1 MPSKEAI
8 MATNENLFPGSVAN
22 EIPRSAPLVNGA
34 PNVLWRF
41 PARDDSAHRSR
52 ELGRQILAIA
62 FVGDFLVILAA
73 LLLTFFIRFQS
84 PIREWG
90 FDARPVLSDYLGY
103 ILLAAVLYEGMLCYG
118 GVYGHRHLLRLRA
131 VTACILKWS
140 IAWVGL
146 ILLGSFLLKF
156 QPPISR
162 IFCAM
167 AWVIT
172 PTMLLAWRSA
182 FQLLLRGTSF
192 ASALRMRVVFVGW
205 NQYAAHLAQ
214 SFNRSHG
221 SAYLVVGYIHGRA
234 NEHAD
239 PSIAYLGSI
248 EEAER
253 IISSIPIDILI
264 LADLEYEGERILN
277 LAAACEREM
286 VEFKLVPSYFQI
298 LVSGLHLETV
308 GGIPVLGVGGLPL
321 DRIVCRAVKRIVDI
335 IGGTVGLLLSLP
347 IICLFGAL
355 VYRESP
361 GPIFYRQRRSGRNGK
376 PFDIIKIRSMRMD
389 AEGVG
394 KVGWTVQNDP
404 RRLRVGAFMRKWNI
418 DEVPQFWNVLRG
430 EMSLVGPRPERP
442 ELVATFKRDIPHYN
456 ARHNAKPGITGWAQ
470 VNGLRGNT
478 DLAERINYD
487 LWYMENWSPI
497 LDFQIM
503 CMTLFIH
510 KNAG

>member
-1 MPSKEAI
+1 
-8 MATNENLFPGSVAN
+8 MATNENLFP
-22 EIPRSAPLVNGA
+22 RSAANHISGSGELVTGA

-41 PARDDSAHRSR
+41 PTRDDSSR
-52 ELGRQILAIA
+52 RGREFGRQILAIA
-62 FVGDFLVILAA
+62 FVGDFFVILTG

-90 FDARPVLSDYLGY
+90 FNAQPVLSDYLGY

-118 GVYGHRHLLRLRA
+118 GVYNHRHLLRLRT

-140 IAWVGL
+140 VAWVGL

-162 IFCAM
+162 IFCMM
-167 AWVIT
+167 AWVIA
-172 PTMLLAWRSA
+172 PGLLLVWRSA
-182 FQLLLRGTSF
+182 FQMVLKGTSA

-205 NQYAAHLAQ
+205 NQHTAHLAH

-221 SAYLVVGYIHGRA
+221 SAYLVVGYIHGHA

-239 PSIAYLGSI
+239 PSIAYLGAI

-264 LADLEYEGERILN
+264 LADLEYDGQQILN
-277 LAAACEREM
+277 LTAACEREM
-286 VEFKLVPSYFQI
+286 VEFKVVPSYFQI

-308 GGIPVLGVGGLPL
+308 GGIPVLGVGRLPL
-321 DRIVCRAVKRIVDI
+321 DRIVCRAFKRTID
-335 IGGTVGLLLSLP
+335 IGGAIVGLLLSLP
-347 IICLFGAL
+347 IICIFGTIVFL
-355 VYRESP
+355 ESR

-376 PFDIIKIRSMRMD
+376 PFDIIKIRSMRLD
-389 AEGVG
+389 AEGNG

-404 RRLRVGAFMRKWNI
+404 RRLRIGTFMRRWNI
-418 DEVPQFWNVLRG
+418 DEVPQFWNVLKG

-442 ELVATFKRDIPHYN
+442 ELVATFKREIPHYN

-503 CMTLFIH
+503 CMTFFKH
-510 KNAG
+510 RNAG

>member
-1 MPSKEAI
+1 
-8 MATNENLFPGSVAN
+8 MATNENLFSSSAGTNMPGSAK
-22 EIPRSAPLVNGA
+22 LVTDPG
-34 PNVLWRF
+34 NVLWHF
-41 PARDDSAHRSR
+41 PTHDDSTRRGR
-52 ELGRQILAIA
+52 ELGRQLVAIT
-62 FVGDFLVILAA
+62 FVGDFFVILAG

-90 FDARPVLSDYLGY
+90 FDARPVLGDYLGY
-103 ILLAAVLYEGMLCYG
+103 ILLASVLYEGMLCYG
-118 GVYGHRHLLRLRA
+118 GVYDHRHLLRLRA

-140 IAWVGL
+140 VAWVGL

-162 IFCAM
+162 IFCVM

-172 PTMLLAWRSA
+172 PSMLLIWRSG
-182 FQLLLRGTSF
+182 FQMLLKGTSI

-221 SAYLVVGYIHGRA
+221 SAYLVVGYIHGHA

-264 LADLEYEGERILN
+264 LADLEYEGERILH

-286 VEFKLVPSYFQI
+286 VEFKVVPSYFQI

-308 GGIPVLGVGGLPL
+308 GGIPVLGVGRLPL
-321 DRIVCRAVKRIVDI
+321 DRIVGRAVKRTVDVA
-335 IGGTVGLLLSLP
+335 GGIVGLLLSLP

-355 VYRESP
+355 VYLESP

-376 PFDIIKIRSMRMD
+376 PFDIIKIRSMRLD
-389 AEGVG
+389 AEGNG

-404 RRLRVGAFMRKWNI
+404 RRLRIGTFMRKWNI
-418 DEVPQFWNVLRG
+418 DEVPQFWNVLKG

-442 ELVATFKRDIPHYN
+442 ELVDTFKRDIPHYN

-478 DLAERINYD
+478 DLAERISFD

-503 CMTLFIH
+503 FMTFFRH
-510 KNAG
+510 GNAA

>member
-1 MPSKEAI
+1 
-8 MATNENLFPGSVAN
+8 MATNENLFSSSAGTNMPGSAK
-22 EIPRSAPLVNGA
+22 LVTDPG
-34 PNVLWRF
+34 NVLWHF
-41 PARDDSAHRSR
+41 PARDDSTRRGR
-52 ELGRQILAIA
+52 ELGRQLVAIT
-62 FVGDFLVILAA
+62 FVGDFFVILAG

-90 FDARPVLSDYLGY
+90 FDARPLLGDYLGY
-103 ILLAAVLYEGMLCYG
+103 ILLASVLYEGMLCYG
-118 GVYGHRHLLRLRA
+118 GVYDHRHLLRLRA

-156 QPPISR
+156 EPPISR
-162 IFCAM
+162 IFCVM

-172 PTMLLAWRSA
+172 PGMLLIWRSA
-182 FQLLLRGTSF
+182 FQMFLKGTSV

-221 SAYLVVGYIHGRA
+221 SAYLVVGYIHGHA

-248 EEAER
+248 EEAEQ

-264 LADLEYEGERILN
+264 LADLEYEGERILH

-286 VEFKLVPSYFQI
+286 VEFKVVPSYFQI

-308 GGIPVLGVGGLPL
+308 GGVPVLGVGRLPF
-321 DRIVCRAVKRIVDI
+321 DRIVSRAVKRSVDVA
-335 IGGTVGLLLSLP
+335 GGSVGLLLSLP

-355 VYRESP
+355 VYLESP

-376 PFDIIKIRSMRMD
+376 PFDIIKIRSMRLD
-389 AEGVG
+389 AEGNG

-404 RRLRVGAFMRKWNI
+404 RRLRIGGFMRKWNI
-418 DEVPQFWNVLRG
+418 DEVPQFWNVLKG

-497 LDFQIM
+497 LDLQII
-503 CMTLFIH
+503 CMTLISH